1 VKKLFKFSAQQQV
14 YDIKGVKIGGQPGQ
28 YPTVMIG
35 SIFYHGD
42 KIVEDQKEGVF
53 NKSEAEKLLNAEA
66 ELSDRFGNPRIIDV
80 VGSFPNALVKYIDFI
95 VETVDSPF
103 LIDGT
108 TEAVRIAGLKH
119 AAEIGVI
126 DRAIYNSITPEIKRE
141 EIEAIKESGIKTAI
155 LLTLNSKNPTL
166 QGRME
171 ALESLLKIAK
181 EAGVQQFLIDTTII
195 DIPDP
200 GVCAKAIYLEKEK
213 YGYPAGC
220 GAHNA
225 VDRWRQIKKLE
236 PNVKLIATTVANIF
250 PIALGANFALYGP
263 IKNASEAYEMMAIAD
278 AYVSYAMSQE
288 FKIKPES
295 KVHPISRVFRK

>member
-1 VKKLFKFSAQQQV
+1 MFKFSTTQQV
-14 YDIKGVKIGGQPGQ
+14 YDVKGVKIGGQPGQ

-42 KIVEDQKEGVF
+42 KIVEDQREGVF

-66 ELSDRFGNPRIIDV
+66 ELSDSFGNPRIIDV

-95 VETVDSPF
+95 VDAVDSPF

-108 TEAVRIAGLKH
+108 TEAVRIAGLKY
-119 AAEIGVI
+119 ATEIGVI
-126 DRAIYNSITPEIKRE
+126 DRAIYNSITPEIKTE
-141 EIEAIKESGIKTAI
+141 ELEAIKESGIKTAI

-166 QGRME
+166 QGRIE
-171 ALESLLKIAK
+171 TLDSLLKLAE

-200 GVCAKAIYLEKEK
+200 GVCAKACYLEKEK

-236 PNVKLIATTVANIF
+236 SNVKLIATTVANIF

-263 IKNASEAYEMMAIAD
+263 IKNASEAYEMIAIAD
-278 AYVSYAMSQE
+278 AYVSYCMSQE

-295 KVHPISRVFRK
+295 KIHPITRVFRR